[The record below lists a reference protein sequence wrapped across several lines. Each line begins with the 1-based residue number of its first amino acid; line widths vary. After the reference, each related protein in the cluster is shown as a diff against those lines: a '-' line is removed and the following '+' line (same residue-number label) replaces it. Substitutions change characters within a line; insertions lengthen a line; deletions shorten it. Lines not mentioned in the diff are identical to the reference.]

1 LGDGVASP
9 RMNVTVPRSE
19 AANSVDSDGLFVRPT
34 TTWGQCRLMFQ
45 KNRDEVI
52 KRAYGDF
59 WKAKEALAALDAT
72 IEELSKSSS
81 ITTDEGYLMLAPS
94 GVRLLNTDYP
104 SEVAAQYRAAKR
116 NKEALRKRLMD
127 LGEPDPE

>member
-1 LGDGVASP
+1 
-9 RMNVTVPRSE
+9 
-19 AANSVDSDGLFVRPT
+19 
-34 TTWGQCRLMFQ
+34 MFQ